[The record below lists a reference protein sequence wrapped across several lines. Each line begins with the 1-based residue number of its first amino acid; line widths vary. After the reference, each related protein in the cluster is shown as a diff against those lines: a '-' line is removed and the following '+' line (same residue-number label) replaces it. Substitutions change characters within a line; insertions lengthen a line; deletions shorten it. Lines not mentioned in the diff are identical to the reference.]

1 MDCKGEVATTEHLP
15 GRLACQNSFDSP
27 VSHTLKLALNY
38 ALQLRRADG
47 HWCGEIRSN
56 PTITAEYVFLRQTLG
71 LDLTADRDALCQ
83 WFLSEQRPDGS
94 WSIAPD
100 YPGDVSTT
108 TETYLA
114 LKILGYP
121 AGDPVMCRARDFV
134 LSVGGVAKV
143 RMFTRIYLA
152 TFGLFPWDAVPQ
164 LPPELVLLPP
174 QTIINIYSL
183 ACWARSTMMP
193 LLIVGH
199 HQIVYSLPNGKSA
212 ANDFLDELWCHPAKK
227 MVSFAPSLWELWKT
241 DGIAFSFAAVDKIL
255 YSLGGLRKFPL
266 RSYARQKCIDWI
278 LEHQEDCGDW
288 AGYFPPIHGSI
299 LALILEGFSLDD
311 PLVRRGL
318 EAAERFVWQDKGG
331 KRVQACVSPVWDT
344 ILMTIA
350 LCDAGIDEGDE
361 TLLKAVDWIKAR
373 QQLGPEGDWRV
384 YRPKLAPGGF
394 SFEYHNSW
402 HPDVDDTA
410 AAILAFLKQDPR
422 SIDSP
427 CVIKAAGW
435 ILGMQN
441 SDGGWAAFECGND
454 KFFLNKIPFSDM
466 DALCDPST
474 VDVTGRVLE
483 ALGLMIKSKREK
495 YGTLGLFER
504 VDLACKNAIT
514 YLASIQ
520 DTIGPWWG
528 RWGSNYVYG
537 TSNVLCGLAYFA
549 TNDSRVPDLVNPAIR
564 WLKSIQNTDGG
575 WGERLESY
583 KNDEL
588 AGCGPT
594 TPSQTAWSLMAL
606 LAHLPPTD
614 EAIRKGVGLLVSSQI
629 DQETG
634 ASWSE
639 TYYTGTGFPNWF
651 YLGYSYYRHYFPMM
665 ALGRYSRAMKAS
677 SSLQL

>member
-1 MDCKGEVATTEHLP
+1 MTKRLP
-15 GRLACQNSFDSP
+15 DVQACQSSLDSP
-27 VSHTLKLALNY
+27 VSHTLKQAANH
-38 ALQLRRADG
+38 ALQLKRADG

-56 PTITAEYVFLRQTLG
+56 PTITAEYVFLRQALG
-71 LDLTADRDALCQ
+71 LDLTADRNALCQ

-114 LKILGYP
+114 LKLLGYR

-152 TFGLFPWDAVPQ
+152 TFGLFPWDAVSQ
-164 LPPELVLLPP
+164 LPPELILLPAQAP
-174 QTIINIYSL
+174 INIYKL
-183 ACWARSTMMP
+183 ACWARSTMIP
-193 LLIVGH
+193 LLVVGH
-199 HQIVYSLPNGKSA
+199 HQTVYGLPNGKSA
-212 ANDFLDELWCHPAKK
+212 ANDFLDELWCDPANK
-227 MVSFAPSLWELWKT
+227 MVPSTPSLWELWKT
-241 DGIAFSFAAVDKIL
+241 DGIAFSFAATDKIL
-255 YSLGGLRKFPL
+255 YYLGGLRNFPL
-266 RSYARQKCIDWI
+266 RKYARQKCMDWI
-278 LEHQEDCGDW
+278 LEHQENCGDW
-288 AGYFPPIHGSI
+288 AGYFPPMHLSI
-299 LALILEGFSLDD
+299 LALTLEGFSLEDA
-311 PLVRRGL
+311 PVRQGL
-318 EAAERFVWQDKGG
+318 EALERFVWEDKGG

-344 ILMTIA
+344 ILMTVA
-350 LCDAGIDEGDE
+350 LCDAGIDKSHEY
-361 TLLKAVDWIKAR
+361 LVNAVDWIKAR

-384 YRPKLAPGGF
+384 YRPRIAPGGF

-422 SIDSP
+422 SVNSP
-427 CVIKAAGW
+427 CVIQAAEW

-441 SDGGWAAFECGND
+441 NDGGWAAFESENHAL
-454 KFFLNKIPFSDM
+454 FLNKVPFSDM

-474 VDVTGRVLE
+474 ADVTGRVLE
-483 ALGLMIKSKREK
+483 AFGLMTKRRHEK
-495 YGTLGLFER
+495 GSAFGLFER
-504 VDLACKNAIT
+504 IDLACKHAIT

-520 DTIGPWWG
+520 ERTGAWWG

-537 TSNVLCGLAYFA
+537 TSNVLCGLVYFA
-549 TNDSRVPDLVNPAIR
+549 GNDSRVSDLVNPAIQ
-564 WLKSIQNTDGG
+564 WLKFIQNTDGG

-583 KNDEL
+583 KNFEL
-588 AGCGPT
+588 AGRGPT
-594 TPSQTAWSLMAL
+594 TPSQTAWALMAL

-614 EAIRKGVGLLVSSQI
+614 IAIKRGIALLVSSQT
-629 DQETG
+629 DEQEAG
-634 ASWSE
+634 ASWLE

-665 ALGRYSRAMKAS
+665 ALGRYTQSMKALS
-677 SSLQL
+677 PSQ